1 MPEKKKCT
9 ENGFTLIEVMASWL
23 LVLLAILFIFKIIVF
38 SFDGIKKSRIRLEI
52 AQKLE
57 TCKNQLL
64 SKPFDS
70 DELEDGH
77 SSTDD
82 GLFRVTRD
90 ISSLS
95 LTLKEIKLSIAYKTL
110 NKQIYFYKSMTI
122 KEVKND

>member
-1 MPEKKKCT
+1 MPKKKKFT
-9 ENGFTLIEVMASWL
+9 ENGFTLIEVLVSWL
-23 LVLLAILFIFKIIVF
+23 LVLLALLFISKIIVF

-52 AQKLE
+52 TQKLE

-70 DELEDGH
+70 QELKDGH
-77 SSTDD
+77 SSIDD
-82 GLFRVTRD
+82 GVFRVTRD
-90 ISSLS
+90 ISSLC

-110 NKQIYFYKSMTI
+110 SKQIYFYKSMYI